1 MSDVMSV
8 RLHLR
13 GVRVVKVLVDTVD
26 RLVVEVVSA
35 REWSRCQHCGFRCH
49 KVWDRR
55 AKRVRDLGV
64 SGRRTMLVWRHGS
77 SAATV
82 RSVISRICHHP
93 TLRLYPAAERPH
105 RGETA
110 VPRRRRSVPPAVL
123 ENAVYPLG
131 GEPVERARS
140 APRSPTTACPGCGR
154 SCVARW
160 RTAVWPLGTDRRL
173 GRGWGHGVVGG
184 TETSTT
190 VSAVTRDIRQ
200 GSRVWWLPEPPAYRG
215 FHLRVTRDNGPIS
228 PLSGKAIRWQLRP
241 MAWSV

>member
-105 RGETA
+105 RGETV

-131 GEPVERARS
+131 GEPGEGQVGAEVPDHHAQGVGV
-140 APRSPTTACPGCGR
+140 ATSP
-154 SCVARW
+154 
-160 RTAVWPLGTDRRL
+160 
-173 GRGWGHGVVGG
+173 VGG
-184 TETSTT
+184 Q
-190 VSAVTRDIRQ
+190 RFGR
-200 GSRVWWLPEPPAYRG
+200 
-215 FHLRVTRDNGPIS
+215 
-228 PLSGKAIRWQLRP
+228 
-241 MAWSV
+241 